1 MYNIL
6 KFHEQK
12 YDFKVVFGYLN
23 LDFKS
28 MDLNLD
34 FKSMDLNSL
43 DSKSINF
50 KIPYLDVFYSLLL
63 RGF

>member
-28 MDLNLD
+28 MDLN
-34 FKSMDLNSL
+34 SL
-43 DSKSINF
+43 DSKFINF
-50 KIPYLDVFYSLLL
+50 KISHLDVFYSLFL